1 MPWFD
6 LLPENYPTNTE
17 DDKVVNVPRYTVLI
31 KSLQTKKKVRTE
43 IIIHDYN
50 NNKRKDYSC
59 KMKNK

>member
-31 KSLQTKKKVRTE
+31 NSVQTKKKVHTE
-43 IIIHDYN
+43 IIIYDYN
-50 NNKRKDYSC
+50 SKKQKDCSC